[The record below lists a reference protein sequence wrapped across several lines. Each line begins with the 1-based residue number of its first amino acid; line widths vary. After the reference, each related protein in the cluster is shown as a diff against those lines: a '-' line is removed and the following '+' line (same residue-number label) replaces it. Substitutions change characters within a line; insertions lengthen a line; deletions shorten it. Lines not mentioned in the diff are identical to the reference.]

1 MLFSRSFHS
10 LEKIFTSQE
19 WVGALARGGFGL
31 GRGRGRSRVGPRVVL
46 SAAAAAA
53 AAAHGRLGHVVEEG
67 VEVAAAVAAAG
78 VVVGGGPKSRGAE
91 VCKV

>member
-31 GRGRGRSRVGPRVVL
+31 GRGRGRVGPRVVL
-46 SAAAAAA
+46 PTA